1 VKSVWGKNSIKHVRD
16 LWDENV
22 MDDILSHGE
31 SLVGAKHWGRFNVL
45 WTEDRVRQC
54 DAVYTIE
61 FERT

>member
-1 VKSVWGKNSIKHVRD
+1 
-16 LWDENV
+16 